1 MDLITLARELGF
13 AIQNDDDY
21 VDYRIKEQNVECDK
35 ELQNIIEKFNLKK
48 TDINYEISKENPDN
62 EKIDKLNEE
71 IGILYNEMTQN
82 ENMKS
87 YNEIKSK
94 FSKKLAKVSRIINES
109 AQGKD
114 PYLVDVDTDESG
126 GCGGSCSSCSGCM

>member
-35 ELQNIIEKFNLKK
+35 ELQSIIEKFNLKK
-48 TDINYEISKENPDN
+48 ADINYEISKENPDN

-71 IGILYNEMTQN
+71 IGTLYNEMTQN

-87 YNEIKSK
+87 YNESKSK

-114 PYLVDVDTDESG
+114 PYLVDVDTEESS
-126 GCGGSCSSCSGCM
+126 CGGSCSGCSGCM